1 MDAVLAKLVRDA
13 ADDPETLALVLHGS
27 RGAGHERPD
36 SDYDVCFVRTVGT
49 GPAVAAEVESAVI
62 TIDELRAAEPDW
74 FTDGIVQGRVLLDKT
89 DGELDRIL
97 ARLGAAEDV
106 ERPYDAYLNALVRGK
121 SAARRG
127 DELGARL
134 HAADSVRHLA
144 EALAALDGRRP
155 AFHDRL
161 TGTLGAWEP
170 RLLAILRNPDV
181 DAQLALATDVRA
193 LMESHGIRTHD
204 EWKEEQLG

>member
-49 GPAVAAEVESAVI
+49 GPAVAAEVEPAVI
-62 TIDELRAAEPDW
+62 TIDELRVAEPDW

-134 HAADSVRHLA
+134 RAADSVRHLA

>member
-13 ADDPETLALVLHGS
+13 ADDPETLAVVLHGS

-49 GPAVAAEVESAVI
+49 GPAVAAEVEPAVI
-62 TIDELRAAEPDW
+62 TIDELRVAEPDW

-134 HAADSVRHLA
+134 HAADSVRHLTG
-144 EALAALDGRRP
+144 ALAALDGRRP

-161 TGTLGAWEP
+161 TGTLGEWEP
-170 RLLAILRNPDV
+170 RLLAILRDPDV

-204 EWKEEQLG
+204 EWREEQLG

>member
-1 MDAVLAKLVRDA
+1 MDAVLAELVRDA

-36 SDYDVCFVRTVGT
+36 SDYDDCFVRTVGT